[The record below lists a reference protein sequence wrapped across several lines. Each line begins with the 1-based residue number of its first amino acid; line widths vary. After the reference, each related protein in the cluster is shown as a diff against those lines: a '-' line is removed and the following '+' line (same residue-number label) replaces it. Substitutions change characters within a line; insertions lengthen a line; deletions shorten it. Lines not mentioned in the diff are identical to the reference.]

1 MLSDLRFALRLLLKQ
16 PGFSAVAV
24 LTMAV
29 AIGANTALFSVV
41 NAVVLRPID
50 FPRPDELVRVW
61 AVNPARNIEFPAVSW
76 PRYIYFR
83 DHATKLAH
91 VALSVGN
98 AVTITDGRDAE
109 QVPNMMATAN
119 LFATLGLTPKLGRF
133 FNADEDRTGG
143 PNVALINQRLWQARF
158 GGTPDVI
165 GKQVTIDGV
174 PTTIIGVLP
183 TMPVPFNEVQIVNP
197 RPLEVPFLTPQ
208 ARDGGA
214 AVWQLTARL
223 QPGVN
228 REAAEQ
234 ELGRL
239 NAEVAAQNPQLIDA
253 QNPLQLRLFAN
264 EIIPP
269 PLRLGSWIL
278 VAAVIAVLLIACA
291 NIANLSLSRLAS
303 RTKEIA
309 VRASLGAGRR
319 AIIQQFLME
328 SFVMAALGGA
338 LGVLLASWS
347 LDGIRLLAAQQ
358 LPRIEHV
365 AIDATTL
372 GFAFGATLLSTLLV
386 GFYPAWLATRA
397 NVQAVLKETGRGTTG
412 GSANKRFRNLL
423 VVVEVAASV
432 VLLIGAALLL
442 YSFARLQRTHLG
454 FDPAGVAVGTINLP
468 QQAYPTPE
476 KQRQFVRL
484 LQDKLDAAPELAA
497 GGAGF
502 GMPLTNSIALT
513 PYSVNGKPILP
524 IGERPLVMI
533 RQVSPGFF
541 AAIGATLK
549 EGRWITARDEENG
562 PAVAVLNETFAKQV
576 FPEGSAVGKT
586 LLFGRDGEKKCEVVG
601 VMHDVKSAGI
611 SAPVT
616 GEIYFAH
623 AQRGGGF
630 FTVIGKAKP
639 GLDAAAVVP
648 VLRRVVH
655 EVDPNI
661 ALATPQTADELVAQ
675 DLQGLRAMSLLL
687 GAFAALAGLLATV
700 GIYSII
706 ACNVTQRT
714 AEIGV
719 RIALGA
725 SARDIFRLV
734 LKSAGALIGIGL
746 VIGLGVAGGT
756 SQVLRQLLFE
766 VQPFDPA
773 IFAIVAATFAV
784 VGCIAAVIPARR
796 ATLVDP
802 LIALRAE

>member
-1 MLSDLRFALRLLLKQ
+1 MLTDLRFAFRLLLKQ

-24 LTMAV
+24 LTMAI

-76 PRYIYFR
+76 PRYLYFR
-83 DHATKLAH
+83 DHATKLAN

-109 QVPNMMATAN
+109 QVPNLMATSN
-119 LFATLGLTPKLGRF
+119 FFATLGLTPKLGRF
-133 FNADEDRTGG
+133 VDADEDHTGG
-143 PNVALINQRLWQARF
+143 PNVALISQRLWQTRF
-158 GGTPDVI
+158 GGAPDVI
-165 GKQVTIDGV
+165 NKQITIDGV

-183 TMPVPFNEVQIVNP
+183 TMPVPFNQVEIVNP

-223 QPGVN
+223 QPGVT
-228 REAAEQ
+228 REAAEK

-253 QNPLQLRLFAN
+253 QNPLQLRFFAN

-319 AIIQQFLME
+319 AIIQQFLTE
-328 SFVMAALGGA
+328 SFVMAGLGGA

-347 LDGIRLLAAQQ
+347 LDGIRLLGAQQ

-365 AIDATTL
+365 AIDGAAL
-372 GFAFGATLLSTLLV
+372 GFAFGATVLATLLV

-397 NVQAVLKETGRGTTG
+397 NVQMVLKESGRGTTG

-442 YSFARLQRTHLG
+442 YSFARLQRTQLG
-454 FDPAGVAVGTINLP
+454 FDPARVAVGTINLP
-468 QQAYPTPE
+468 LQAYPTPE
-476 KQRQFVRL
+476 KQRQFVRQ
-484 LQDKLDAAPELAA
+484 LQEKLDAAPELAA

-502 GMPLTNSIALT
+502 GMPLTNAIALT
-513 PYSVNGKPILP
+513 PYSVSGQPIQP
-524 IGERPLVMI
+524 IAERRLVTI

-549 EGRWITARDEENG
+549 EGRWISPRDEENG

-586 LLFGRDGEKKCEVVG
+586 LLFGRDGEKKCEIVG

-630 FTVIGKAKP
+630 ITVIGKAKA
-639 GLDAAAVVP
+639 GLDAAAVIP
-648 VLRRVVH
+648 VLRRVVRDL
-655 EVDPNI
+655 DPNI
-661 ALATPQTADELVAQ
+661 AVATPQTADELVGQ
-675 DLQGLRAMSLLL
+675 DLQGLRALSLLL
-687 GAFAALAGLLATV
+687 GAFAALAGILATV

-725 SARDIFRLV
+725 SAPDIFRLV

-746 VIGLGVAGGT
+746 IIGLGVAGGT

-766 VQPFDPA
+766 VQPFDPV
-773 IFAIVAATFAV
+773 IFALVAAAFAV